1 MNENEKRLTA
11 ENLKLRGE
19 LVALKRAFLNQQNM
33 LNAMQAHEIERDAS
47 QLQHEVDAYNASVT
61 EHPTEES
68 GGHMDPDL
76 AHAVTGQ

>member
-47 QLQHEVDAYNASVT
+47 QLQHEVEAYNASVT
-61 EHPTEES
+61 EQPEDA

>member
-47 QLQHEVDAYNASVT
+47 QLQQEVDAYNASV
-61 EHPTEES
+61 PAQSEEV
-68 GGHMDPDL
+68 GGHMDLDL